1 MRESTITY
9 KGTHM
14 DNRPIGIF
22 DSGLG
27 GIAVLKVAKNILKN
41 ENFIYYGDN
50 ANAPYGIKSREEI
63 FSLSKACVEF
73 LLKKDVKA
81 ILIACNTATGVS
93 VKRLREMYP
102 IPFVSMEPA
111 VKVGMKN
118 THGGKVL
125 VMATP
130 ATLGQD
136 KYQSL
141 VSNLHAKDEVIELP
155 CKGLAG
161 LIETGVWEGAEME
174 SYLKG
179 KLGKIAKVPI
189 DSCVLGCTHY
199 AFAQK
204 SIEKVLKSI
213 GKDVVIVDG
222 SAGTARHLLHILD
235 EADMLASPG
244 NHRTIQI
251 FSSDNSKLELLNSA
265 LNS

>member
-1 MRESTITY
+1 
-9 KGTHM
+9 M

-27 GIAVLKVAKNILKN
+27 GIAVLKVAKNILCH

-50 ANAPYGIKSREEI
+50 KNAPYGIKSRQEI
-63 FSLSKACVEF
+63 FDLSKACVDF
-73 LLKKDVKA
+73 LVNRNVKA

-93 VKRLREMYP
+93 VKRLRAMYP

-130 ATLGQD
+130 ATLKQD
-136 KYQSL
+136 KYIEL
-141 VSNLHAKDEVIELP
+141 VTRLHADNEVIEMP
-155 CKGLAG
+155 CEGLAA
-161 LIETGVWEGAEME
+161 LIEKGVWQGEQME
-174 SYLKG
+174 EYLFE
-179 KLGKIAKVPI
+179 KLSPVKDIPI

-199 AFAQK
+199 AFAK
-204 SIEKVLKSI
+204 ESISKVLRAL

-222 SAGTARHLLHILD
+222 SEGTTRHLKSILM
-235 EADMLASPG
+235 EKNMLNSMS
-244 NHRTIQI
+244 NNQRIDI
-251 FSSDNSKLELLNSA
+251 YSSDESKLELLKSA
-265 LNS
+265 LYS